1 LSLHLL
7 QASHSDGCIFS
18 FSGDDFFLMLTNL
31 YILKNKMLIK
41 AIPTM
46 GGLIKS
52 DVFLFF
58 AKWYYI

>member
-1 LSLHLL
+1 MQMMS
-7 QASHSDGCIFS
+7 
-18 FSGDDFFLMLTNL
+18 
-31 YILKNKMLIK
+31 K